1 MFKSL
6 EAKCLPLR
14 QIQNVTLLFP
24 IPLLD
29 FKGYYDLVSSFS
41 FLRPPNSDP

>member
-41 FLRPPNSDP
+41 FLRPPDSDP